1 MIRKFINSFR
11 DFKNRYPYAVVI
23 GLIFLLL
30 FVSSTYY
37 RVLNSNPKYQYLR
50 IGVEQGLSVDSV
62 YKLKMQKE
70 GKGCE

>member
-62 YKLKMQKE
+62 YKLKMQME
-70 GKGCE
+70 GENRK